1 MVKIKVPATTANIGS
16 GFDCLGIALDLYND
30 FIIEE
35 IDEGLIIEG
44 CAEKYKNKDNLVYQ
58 SIRKCFAKA
67 NYNGKGIKIK
77 MNTRIPESRGL
88 GSSASC
94 ILAGVI
100 GANEIM
106 GRPFNSDDIMRIA
119 TEIEGHPD
127 NIAPAF
133 LGNTVVS
140 IYEEDR
146 VYYNKIN
153 LSKEL
158 KFCAL
163 IPEFT
168 LSTEKARE
176 VLPKSVSYEN
186 AVFNVGRVAIMISA
200 FVNGNLELITL
211 GCQDRLHQQYRGVL
225 IEDYEKI
232 VNECRK
238 YSIGTFLSGAGPSIM
253 NIIKKDDMN
262 FTENISKYLKNLN
275 SRWSVLELNVDNTGV
290 MTEII

>member
-106 GRPFNSDDIMRIA
+106 GRPFNSDDIMKIA

-158 KFCAL
+158 KFCTL

-168 LSTEKARE
+168 MSTEKARE
-176 VLPKSVSYEN
+176 VLPKSVSYED